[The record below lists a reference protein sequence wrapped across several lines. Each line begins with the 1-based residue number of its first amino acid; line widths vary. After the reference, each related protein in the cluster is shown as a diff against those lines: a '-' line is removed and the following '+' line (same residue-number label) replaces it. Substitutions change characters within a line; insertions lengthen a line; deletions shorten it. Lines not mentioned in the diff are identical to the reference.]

1 MRDSLSYHIF
11 PLGDSAL
18 IIDLGNVIDESLNK
32 IVHSFFYQLKDVPI
46 EGIVEVVPGYSSL
59 TVYYDVLSIKQKLDQ
74 RKTAFELISER
85 IQELLSVDRKEIVIN
100 EDLFR
105 VPVCY
110 DRKYSPDIRLIAER
124 NSISTDEVIHIHT
137 SATYQIY
144 MLGFLPGFAYM
155 GQVDDRI
162 ECPRKAQ
169 PVLVE
174 PGSVGIAGKQ
184 TGIYPLRSP
193 GGWQIIGRTPLKLFN
208 KENDDPVLFK
218 PVGRVQF
225 YSITI
230 DEFNFLKNNPPSPS
244 GEG

>member
-1 MRDSLSYHIF
+1 MRGSLSYHIF

-32 IVHSFFYQLKDVPI
+32 LVHSFYYQLKDVPI
-46 EGIVEVVPGYSSL
+46 AGIVEVVPGYSSL
-59 TVYYDVLSIKQKLDQ
+59 TVYYDVLSIKQKLNQ
-74 RKTAFELISER
+74 HKTAFELISES
-85 IQELLSVDRKEIVIN
+85 IQELLSEDRKEMVIN
-100 EDLFR
+100 EDLFT

-110 DRKYSPDIRLIAER
+110 DKKYSPDIGFIAER
-124 NSISTDEVIHIHT
+124 NNISAEEVIHLHT
-137 SATYQIY
+137 SSTYQIY

-162 ECPRKAQ
+162 ACPRKPQ

-193 GGWQIIGRTPLKLFN
+193 GGWQIIGSTPLKLFN
-208 KENDDPVLFK
+208 KDKDEPVLFK

-230 DEFNFLKNNPPSPS
+230 DEFNHLKNNPSLL
-244 GEG
+244 